1 MGNVLKIDGRYY
13 IEFEARGLKYQ
24 QMAGDNEAQAWALL
38 ESIESKIR
46 QGEMAIV
53 VRDVP
58 IPVFIKDFSEFALKT
73 YPAKTA
79 ARLRSASDHF
89 VVFLAEKYPEAGV
102 LSHITP
108 KVIEDYKFVLLRA
121 GNKPWVINFTLL
133 LLREMFQYS
142 IKLGY
147 LNDNPTLHIHFIPD
161 TRKLK
166 VKDQNNKGVQDF
178 LAKGVTLFRLAQ
190 LLEFS
195 DVLKAMRFYP
205 YLRNPV

>member
-1 MGNVLKIDGRYY
+1 MGNVLKIGDRFY

-24 QMAGDNEAQAWALL
+24 QMAGDSEEQAWALL
-38 ESIESKIR
+38 ESIEVKIR
-46 QGEMAIV
+46 QGEMAV
-53 VRDVP
+53 FTRDVP
-58 IPVFIKDFSEFALKT
+58 IPVFIKDFSEFALET
-73 YPAKTA
+73 YPPKTA
-79 ARLRSASDHF
+79 ARLRAASDHF
-89 VVFLAEKYPEAGV
+89 VISLAENYPSAVV

-108 KVIEDYKFVLLRA
+108 KVIEDYKFVLLRG

-147 LNDNPTLHIHFIPD
+147 LNDNPTLHISFIPD
-161 TRKLK
+161 TRKLS
-166 VKDQNNKGVQDF
+166 VKDKNNKGVQEF

-205 YLRNPV
+205 YLRHPV